1 VGAID
6 GYRNSDVFDADLRI
20 EKAIN
25 VKPLQVN
32 LSLDVFNVANSATV
46 LQRQG
51 KVNSTTYHFIT
62 ETLSPRIVRAG
73 ARISF

>member
-1 VGAID
+1 M
-6 GYRNSDVFDADLRI
+6 FDADLRI

-25 VKPLQVN
+25 IKPVQVN
-32 LSLDVFNVANSATV
+32 LSIDVFNIANSATV

-51 KVNSTTYHFIT
+51 RVNSTTYNFIT

-73 ARISF
+73 ARVSF